1 MTLRRHRKEKLHPK
15 NQHYL
20 LSVIEELKANP
31 EKLAIVKHNVDEY
44 QTQQYLKRGF
54 LIALERM
61 EWLFE
66 ADLSIDEFCQ
76 QILAD
81 DYIGNRIR
89 KYPLIFKGVIEKHG
103 FL

>member
-1 MTLRRHRKEKLHPK
+1 MTSRRQRKHKPHAQNL
-15 NQHYL
+15 QYL
-20 LSVIEELKANP
+20 LSVINALRANP

-44 QTQQYLKRGF
+44 QSQQYLKRGF
-54 LIALERM
+54 LVALERM

-66 ADLSIDEFCQ
+66 ANLSIDEFCQ

-89 KYPLIFKGVIEKHG
+89 RYPLIFKGV
-103 FL
+103 LD

>member
-1 MTLRRHRKEKLHPK
+1 MTSRRQRKHKPYAQNL
-15 NQHYL
+15 QYL
-20 LSVIEELKANP
+20 LSVINALRANP

-44 QTQQYLKRGF
+44 QSQQYLKRGF
-54 LIALERM
+54 LVALERM

-66 ADLSIDEFCQ
+66 ANLSIDEFCQ

-89 KYPLIFKGVIEKHG
+89 RYPLIFKGV
-103 FL
+103 LD